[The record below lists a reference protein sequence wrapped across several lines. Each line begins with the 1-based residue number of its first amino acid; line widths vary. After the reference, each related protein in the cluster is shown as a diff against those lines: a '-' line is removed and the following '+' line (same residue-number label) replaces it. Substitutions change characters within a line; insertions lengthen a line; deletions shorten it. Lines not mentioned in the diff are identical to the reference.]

1 MGEEVIGEIHTSI
14 YLYIIIYI
22 PTTHHSRS
30 QKHCAYI
37 QTYIQTYVP
46 IGGLYHIIVQF
57 LGLGEF
63 RIINILIIVVV
74 VVVMHGE

>member
-1 MGEEVIGEIHTSI
+1 MEEEVIGEIHTSI

-22 PTTHHSRS
+22 PTTYHSRS
-30 QKHCAYI
+30 QKHS
-37 QTYIQTYVP
+37 TYKHTNVP

-63 RIINILIIVVV
+63 RIINILIVVV